1 MLIVM
6 SGLPGAGKSSVAQEL
21 GRLLPAPVLSVDPVE
36 AAMWRAG
43 IDRDQP
49 TGLAAY
55 VVVEALASDVL
66 ALGQTVIVDAVND
79 AHEAREQWRG
89 LARRRSV
96 ALRYIEV
103 ICSDR
108 VLHRR
113 RLDGRQRDIDGFVE
127 PTWASVEARR
137 ANFYAWCEDRL
148 VLDSI
153 APLTGN
159 VQIAMAYLRADRG
172 IHYRSPRNDV
182 GSR

>member
-6 SGLPGAGKSSVAQEL
+6 SGLPGAGKSSIAQEL

-43 IDRDQP
+43 IDRGQP

-79 AHEAREQWRG
+79 AREAREQWRG

-96 ALRYIEV
+96 VLCHIEV
-103 ICSDR
+103 TCSDR
-108 VLHRR
+108 ALHRR
-113 RLDGRQRDIDGFVE
+113 RLEGRRRDIDGFVE
-127 PTWASVEARR
+127 PAWASVEVRR
-137 ANFYAWCEDRL
+137 ANFDAWREDRL
-148 VLDSI
+148 VLDST

-159 VQIAMAYLRADRG
+159 VQIALAHLRAARRDPLSG
-172 IHYRSPRNDV
+172 TSE
-182 GSR
+182 

>member
-6 SGLPGAGKSSVAQEL
+6 SGLPGVGKSSIAQEL

-43 IDRDQP
+43 IDRGQP

-66 ALGQTVIVDAVND
+66 ALGQTAIVDAVND
-79 AHEAREQWRG
+79 AREAREQWSG
-89 LARRRSV
+89 LAHRQGA
-96 ALRYIEV
+96 ALRHIEV

-108 VLHRR
+108 ALHRR
-113 RLDGRQRDIDGFVE
+113 RLEGRQRDIDGFAE

-137 ANFYAWCEDRL
+137 TTFSSWDEDRL
-148 VLDSI
+148 VLDST
-153 APLTGN
+153 APLPDN
-159 VQIAMAYLRADRG
+159 VRIAMTHLSASA
-172 IHYRSPRNDV
+172 
-182 GSR
+182 

>member
-6 SGLPGAGKSSVAQEL
+6 SGLPGAGKSSIAQAL

-43 IDRDQP
+43 IDRGQP

-79 AHEAREQWRG
+79 AQEARQQWRG
-89 LARRRSV
+89 LARRRSA

-103 ICSDR
+103 TCSDHA
-108 VLHRR
+108 LHRR
-113 RLDGRQRDIDGFVE
+113 RLEGRRRDIDGFTE

-137 ANFYAWCEDRL
+137 ANFGTWCEDRL
-148 VLDSI
+148 VLDST
-153 APLTGN
+153 ASLTGN
-159 VQIAMAYLRADRG
+159 VQIAIAHLRAARRDPLP
-172 IHYRSPRNDV
+172 ST
-182 GSR
+182 SE

>member
-6 SGLPGAGKSSVAQEL
+6 SGLPGVGKSSIAQEL

-43 IDRDQP
+43 IDRGQP

-55 VVVEALASDVL
+55 VVVEALASDTL
-66 ALGQTVIVDAVND
+66 ALGQTVIVDAVNG
-79 AHEAREQWRG
+79 AREAREQWRD
-89 LARRRSV
+89 LAHRRSV

-108 VLHRR
+108 ALHRR
-113 RLDGRQRDIDGFVE
+113 RLEGRQRDIDGFAE

-137 ANFYAWCEDRL
+137 TAFGSWDEDRL
-148 VLDSI
+148 VLDST
-153 APLTGN
+153 APLPAN
-159 VQIAMAYLRADRG
+159 VQTAMTHL
-172 IHYRSPRNDV
+172 N
-182 GSR
+182 

>member
-6 SGLPGAGKSSVAQEL
+6 SGLPGAGKSSIAQEL
-21 GRLLPAPVLSVDPVE
+21 GRLPPAPVLSVDPVE

-43 IDRDQP
+43 IGRGQP
-49 TGLAAY
+49 TGPAAY

-79 AHEAREQWRG
+79 AREQWRG

-96 ALRYIEV
+96 VLRHIEV
-103 ICSDR
+103 TCSDHA
-108 VLHRR
+108 LHRR
-113 RLDGRQRDIDGFVE
+113 RLEGRRRDIDGFAE

-137 ANFYAWCEDRL
+137 ANFGSWREDLL
-148 VLDSI
+148 VLDSA

-159 VQIAMAYLRADRG
+159 VRIAMAHLRDTRG
-172 IHYRSPRNDV
+172 DPSP
-182 GSR
+182 SPSE